1 MREIDHLELSKRL
14 SKPKPE
20 KGVMHAISVCLPLQT
35 IEGLRKKSDDNN
47 VKLHIYLRALL
58 MAHVEDGD

>member
-1 MREIDHLELSKRL
+1 MSEIDHLELSKSL

-35 IEGLRKKSDDNN
+35 IDGLRKMADDKN

-58 MAHVEDGD
+58 MAHVEDAD